1 MCKPTKRSLSRPKIA
16 PFLLSLFLYS
26 IGSMTKPLIFL
37 TNDDGVNA
45 KGFCN
50 LIELVRPLGR
60 IIAVAPERA
69 QSGMSHAITMTY
81 PLYLTKV
88 KEEEDIEIY
97 ACSGTPV
104 DCVKLAFDSLLLNR
118 EMPALI
124 LSGINHGSNS
134 AVNVLYSGT
143 MAAAIEASFY
153 DIPSIGLSL
162 LDHSPNAD
170 FTVINSYVP
179 LLVETVL
186 QRKPKC
192 PFCLNI
198 NFPNQP
204 ADQIKGF
211 RPCRQAR
218 GYWREEFEQ
227 RQDPRGR
234 DYYWLIGYFN
244 NAEPEAE
251 DTDEWALKHG
261 YISVVPIQVDLTNYD
276 QLRDLKDW
284 PLIGQL

>member
-1 MCKPTKRSLSRPKIA
+1 
-16 PFLLSLFLYS
+16 
-26 IGSMTKPLIFL
+26 
-37 TNDDGVNA
+37 
-45 KGFCN
+45 
-50 LIELVRPLGR
+50 
-60 IIAVAPERA
+60 
-69 QSGMSHAITMTY
+69 MSHAITMTR

-88 KEEEDIEIY
+88 EEEEGVEIY

-104 DCVKLAFDSLLLNR
+104 DCVKIAFDSLLLNK

-153 DIPSIGLSL
+153 NIPSIGLSL
-162 LDHSPNAD
+162 LDHSPDAD
-170 FTVINSYVP
+170 FTTVNGYIP
-179 LLVETVL
+179 QLVETVL
-186 QRKPKC
+186 HKNPEC

-198 NFPNQP
+198 NFPNLP
-204 ADQIKGF
+204 ADQIKDI
-211 RPCRQAR
+211 RPCRQTR
-218 GYWREEFEQ
+218 GYWREEFER
-227 RQDPRGR
+227 RQDPRGK

-261 YISVVPIQVDLTNYD
+261 YISVVPIQVDLTNYK
-276 QLRDLKDW
+276 QLGDLKDW
-284 PLIGQL
+284 SFTGRQKESGDTKSEPCPVPPSSKADFWE

>member
-1 MCKPTKRSLSRPKIA
+1 M
-16 PFLLSLFLYS
+16 
-26 IGSMTKPLIFL
+26 
-37 TNDDGVNA
+37 
-45 KGFCN
+45 
-50 LIELVRPLGR
+50 RPLGR
-60 IIAVAPERA
+60 IIAVAPENG
-69 QSGMSHAITMTY
+69 QSGMSHAITMTR

-88 KEEEDIEIY
+88 EEEEGVEIY

-104 DCVKLAFDSLLLNR
+104 DCVKIAFDSLLLNK

-153 DIPSIGLSL
+153 NIPSIGLSL
-162 LDHSPNAD
+162 LDHSPDAD
-170 FTVINSYVP
+170 FTTVNGYIP
-179 LLVETVL
+179 QLVETVL
-186 QRKPKC
+186 HKNPEC

-198 NFPNQP
+198 NFPNLP
-204 ADQIKGF
+204 ADQIKGI
-211 RPCRQAR
+211 RPCRQTR
-218 GYWREEFEQ
+218 GYWREEFER
-227 RQDPRGR
+227 RQDPRGK

-261 YISVVPIQVDLTNYD
+261 YISVVPIQVDLTNYK
-276 QLRDLKDW
+276 QLGDLKDW
-284 PLIGQL
+284 SFTGRQKESGDTKSEPCPVPPSSKADFWE